1 VNFYGG
7 RLRGKAGVGGVECR
21 MYDIVQSSLPCIIM
35 QRSDDDNRERRE
47 KREMKTLAMISRQM
61 KL

>member
-1 VNFYGG
+1 
-7 RLRGKAGVGGVECR
+7 

-35 QRSDDDNRERRE
+35 QRSDDDNREGRE
-47 KREMKTLAMISRQM
+47 KREMKTLAMIRRQM